1 MKWGLIINLFA
12 FVNSTSIGYIY
23 IYIYFSL
30 FNLKRLPIMNWSSVN
45 MLLTSGGSLV
55 TLSSNY
61 SLKDNIHVTI
71 DFMKLVTIIITVV
84 VIVVVSAII

>member
-1 MKWGLIINLFA
+1 
-12 FVNSTSIGYIY
+12 
-23 IYIYFSL
+23 
-30 FNLKRLPIMNWSSVN
+30 

-84 VIVVVSAII
+84 VIVVVSAIIWNWNMIKMSICCVSCYILPVAVSFVVEKSDR